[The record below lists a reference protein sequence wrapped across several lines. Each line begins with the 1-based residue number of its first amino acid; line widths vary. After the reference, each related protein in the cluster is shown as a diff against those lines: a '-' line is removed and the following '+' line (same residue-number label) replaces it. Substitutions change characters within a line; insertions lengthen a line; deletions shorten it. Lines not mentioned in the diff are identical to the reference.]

1 MPSSRLL
8 PAAGAAAAVAT
19 AIAALAGC
27 GGGSGG
33 APAVRTAAS
42 DADGVARTEADPHGG
57 LIFAPAD
64 LSARAGNVTVELRNP
79 STSGAAHGIAVT
91 GPGVDRIGAV
101 VKPGETSEIRA
112 RMKPGRYHLWCPAHG
127 HAMAGMKGILTVR

>member
-19 AIAALAGC
+19 ATAAIAGC

-33 APAVRTAAS
+33 APAARSEASGAA
-42 DADGVARTEADPHGG
+42 GVARTEADPRGG
-57 LIFAPAD
+57 LFFAPAALD
-64 LSARAGNVTVELRNP
+64 ARAGKVTVELRNP

-91 GPGVDRIGAV
+91 GPGVNRIGAV
-101 VKPGETSEIRA
+101 VEPGGTSEIRA
-112 RMKPGRYHLWCPAHG
+112 RLRPGRYHLWCPAHG
-127 HAMAGMKGILTVR
+127 HAMAGMKGMLTVR